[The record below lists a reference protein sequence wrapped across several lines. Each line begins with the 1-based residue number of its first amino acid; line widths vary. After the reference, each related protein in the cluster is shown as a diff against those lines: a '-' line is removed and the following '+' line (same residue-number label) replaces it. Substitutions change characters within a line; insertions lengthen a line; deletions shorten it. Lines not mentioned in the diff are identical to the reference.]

1 MRSKQTKHYRAIDR
15 RTLTLNRDELRKGYE
30 SATKTRDW
38 IGNIVTVG
46 NAPEFE
52 EINLQVALFCKER
65 YAELRETLG
74 ASSAFCIGRCLGEQA
89 IERNKNES
97 EAV

>member
-52 EINLQVALFCKER
+52 DLNLQVALFCKER
-65 YAELRETLG
+65 YAELRESLG
-74 ASSAFCIGRCLGEQA
+74 TSPAFCIGRCLGEQA
-89 IERNKNES
+89 IERNKHET
-97 EAV
+97 V